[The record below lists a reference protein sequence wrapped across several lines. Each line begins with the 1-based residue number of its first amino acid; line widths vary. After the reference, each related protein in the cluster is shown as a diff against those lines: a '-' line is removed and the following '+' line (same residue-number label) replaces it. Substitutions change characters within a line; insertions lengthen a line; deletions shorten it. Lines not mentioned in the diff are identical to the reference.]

1 MSVLL
6 KYSGLAL
13 IALAAYFLGR
23 SFEEREGSRVRVL
36 DGFVGLL
43 GHIRKGIA
51 SYLEPIPRAMLSF
64 ADGERRAA
72 CSGGFL
78 SVSGGEVSIVA
89 VSFEFSEDIDVERA
103 KKARERAER
112 AIAEK
117 KDRAAVDA
125 AKIKLA
131 RALTRISVGER
142 RK

>member
-1 MSVLL
+1 MKEFHVQIVVPEGKAFDGSVTALSVMTTEGRIGVLAGHVDLFAPLGIGEL
-6 KYSGLAL
+6 K
-13 IALAAYFLGR
+13 
-23 SFEEREGSRVRVL
+23 
-36 DGFVGLL
+36 
-43 GHIRKGIA
+43 
-51 SYLEPIPRAMLSF
+51 LSF

-131 RALTRISVGER
+131 RALTRISVAER

>member
-1 MSVLL
+1 MKEFHVQIVVPEGKVFDGSVNALSVMTTEGRIGILAGHTDLFAPLGIGEL
-6 KYSGLAL
+6 K
-13 IALAAYFLGR
+13 
-23 SFEEREGSRVRVL
+23 
-36 DGFVGLL
+36 
-43 GHIRKGIA
+43 
-51 SYLEPIPRAMLSF
+51 LSC

-78 SVSGGEVSIVA
+78 SVSGGEVSIAA
-89 VSFEFSEDIDVERA
+89 VSIEFSEDIDLERA

-112 AIAEK
+112 VIAAK

-131 RALTRISVGER
+131 RALTRISVADR